1 MEEIITIRKD
11 QAVTSSL
18 QVAKD
23 FGKRHDNVIRAIERL
38 QSDLLKIKEV
48 EDSAQLKNE
57 GSSKQVKFMKS
68 TYKDSTG
75 RSLPM
80 YYMTRDGFSLLVM
93 GFTGKKALEWKCKY
107 IEAFNTMEK
116 ILTEKQTAVWI
127 ETRQKGK
134 LTRKSETD
142 VIKELVEY
150 AKAQGSAH
158 SDMLYMSYTKLAN
171 RIIGVKD
178 RDSATVL
185 QLNNLSLAEH
195 IILNTVRNGMAAGKN
210 YKEIYQDS
218 KKQLEAFS
226 DICFLPQML
235 ALDGGRV

>member
-1 MEEIITIRKD
+1 MTELITIRKD

-23 FGKRHDNVIRAIERL
+23 FGKRHDNVIRAIEKL
-38 QSDLLKIKEV
+38 ESDLLKIEEV
-48 EDSAQLKNE
+48 NLPKNGVSA
-57 GSSKQVKFMKS
+57 FMKS
-68 TYKDSTG
+68 TYKDEQG
-75 RSLPM
+75 RTYPM

-93 GFTGKKALEWKCKY
+93 GFTGKKALQWKCKY

-142 VIKELVEY
+142 VIKDLVEY
-150 AKAQGSAH
+150 AKAQGSTH

-171 RIIGVKD
+171 RIIGIKD

-195 IILNTVRNGMAAGKN
+195 IILNTVRNGMAAEKN

-235 ALDGGRV
+235 ALEGG